1 MSPDTVFEKCAQ
13 MNIALDTILV
23 KARNRAIPDDTIMAA
38 IEGAPDRV
46 ELIRALKQTGLS
58 LVDIGQCVGVSRETV
73 RKIVGPGAPA
83 AVVPRPKPTRTV
95 DEVRDE
101 IWREAIIDPSWWRND
116 TLNKDKI
123 IERLKDNNYLMRHI
137 RSGLLNSIWRPKTEI
152 ILTTVFEIP
161 VEQHRDWINR
171 LLEEGNTFT
180 DILEMVNSKIEFG
193 LSFATLLRYCRQINA
208 NRRRTGP
215 YSRSKQAAII
225 KVL

>member
-1 MSPDTVFEKCAQ
+1 MSDPVFEKCAQ
-13 MNIALDTILV
+13 LNIALDAILV
-23 KARNRAIPDDTIMAA
+23 KARNRAIPDDTILAA
-38 IEGAPDRV
+38 IESATDRV
-46 ELIRALKQTGLS
+46 ALIQGLKQTGLS
-58 LVDIGQCVGVSRETV
+58 LVDFGECVGVSRETV

-95 DEVRDE
+95 DEIRAE
-101 IWREAIIDPSWWRND
+101 IWHAAINDPSWWRND

-123 IERLKDNNYLMRHI
+123 IEQLKDNNYLMRQI

-180 DILEMVNSKIEFG
+180 DILERVNSKIEFG
-193 LSFATLLRYCRQINA
+193 LSFATLLRYCRQIKA

-215 YSRSKQAAII
+215 YTKSKQAAII